1 MWAVKIMA
9 ALALLA
15 TAALGVRSCQEHY
28 REQGRVEVRQQWIE
42 ADKARDLR
50 ETAETLARE
59 KSERAKEQRQTQEA
73 EANALSAIKREAALR
88 DRLAAI
94 VRSHDGLQRELARA
108 SAASDERRAAGTCA
122 AADAEADAAA
132 TARGLLG
139 ACADRYRSMAA
150 DAAGLAEQVIGLQ
163 DHVTVVQ
170 PEARALLTPAPEAT
184 P

>member
-28 REQGRVEVRQQWIE
+28 RDEGRVQVRTEWIE
-42 ADKARDLR
+42 AGKARELR

-73 EANALSAIKREAALR
+73 EANALQASKREAVLR

-108 SAASDERRAAGTCA
+108 NAASGERRARCLTRCA
-122 AADAEADAAA
+122 
-132 TARGLLG
+132 R
-139 ACADRYRSMAA
+139 
-150 DAAGLAEQVIGLQ
+150 
-163 DHVTVVQ
+163 
-170 PEARALLTPAPEAT
+170 
-184 P
+184 